1 MKFYP
6 RERKREEQRREGG
19 VPGRR
24 EEHVWAARAR
34 EERGLHASLDIPL
47 TLNVKRLNYP

>member
-19 VPGRR
+19 APRR

-47 TLNVKRLNYP
+47 TLNAKRLNYP